1 MQNRSM
7 FPYRRHGGAKK
18 RAKNGP
24 MRNKGRGP
32 QRPLPN
38 SARELLPL
46 LQPATKALAQVLAGH
61 SQASGQ
67 VNHARNL
74 LAHAERL
81 VAERSHNRLNPRERE
96 EFFEQLARLKLTLA
110 DAEVEAEVQA
120 VEDQGP
126 PQPVAP
132 PVGRER
138 LLEMALALGTSDREP
153 PYGSAR
159 AVAAA
164 TESGAG
170 ADGTRGHPP
179 RRSAGR
185 GAADDR
191 EDAADRHGRGNG
203 AARSTHATAGVADAG
218 TKEAPDAGPRLARSG
233 KRSERLVLM
242 AKRAPAEVDGDARP
256 AEADGDASPAK
267 ADSGEKSSPGEAQSP
282 SASPAERQDEASS
295 ADEPVAG
302 AASKSDPATLTP
314 RPRRQRKSAK
324 GLPEGWVVDDE
335 GFVVPGPS

>member
-24 MRNKGRGP
+24 MRNKGRGGH
-32 QRPLPN
+32 RPLPN
-38 SARELLPL
+38 SARDLLPL

-67 VNHARNL
+67 LNHARNL

-96 EFFEQLARLKLTLA
+96 DLFEQLARLKLTLA

-120 VEDQGP
+120 LEGQAP

-138 LLEMALALGTSDREP
+138 LLEMALALGSSDREP
-153 PYGSAR
+153 PYGSPR
-159 AVAAA
+159 AVAA
-164 TESGAG
+164 S
-170 ADGTRGHPP
+170 ADETRGASPQT
-179 RRSAGR
+179 
-185 GAADDR
+185 ADA
-191 EDAADRHGRGNG
+191 DAAIARDGDYGRRGQGNG
-203 AARSTHATAGVADAG
+203 DVGSVDASPGVADASKG
-218 TKEAPDAGPRLARSG
+218 NAADAGPRVPRSG

-242 AKRAPAEVDGDARP
+242 AKRPAAEGNGRETSAPAGP
-256 AEADGDASPAK
+256 P
-267 ADSGEKSSPGEAQSP
+267 PGEAEP
-282 SASPAERQDEASS
+282 LPTKTGENKDEAS
-295 ADEPVAG
+295 AIDESVSE
-302 AASKSDPATLTP
+302 AASEGDAAAPQ
-314 RPRRQRKSAK
+314 RPRRQRKTTK